1 MVLMVFK
8 SNAQVKIGFNVNI
21 GVQPEWG
28 PVGYDHAEYYYL
40 PDIESYYYVP
50 NHQFVYL
57 RNNRWV
63 FATSLPAR
71 YNNFNIYTAH
81 KIVLNEPQP
90 YLHFQEH
97 RDKYTM
103 YRNCPEKHEI
113 IRESNDDRYQEHWH
127 DNGKHRG
134 WDKRQ
139 DDGGEHRE
147 DHHEEDRGREHHDD

>member
-1 MVLMVFK
+1 MKRILLLSGFLMVLVAFK
-8 SNAQVKIGFNVNI
+8 SNAQVKIGLNVNI

-81 KIVLNEPQP
+81 KVVLNEPQP

-97 RDKYTM
+97 RDKY
-103 YRNCPEKHEI
+103 K
-113 IRESNDDRYQEHWH
+113 EHWH
-127 DNGKHRG
+127 DNGRHRG

-147 DHHEEDRGREHHDD
+147 DHHDEDRGRERHDD